1 MQTRARKAFVLT
13 ALAVFSGAM
22 VSASASAD
30 SALDAR
36 IAKYAS
42 ICDDY
47 ERAKAQ
53 LECHRPPG
61 SYKHAYE
68 MTGQARERALAQGR
82 KLLRM
87 RRETDEAMDRV
98 GRDRRLYRY
107 L

>member
-1 MQTRARKAFVLT
+1 MQARARKAFILT
-13 ALAVFSGAM
+13 ALAVFSSTPL
-22 VSASASAD
+22 SATASD
-30 SALDAR
+30 DRALDAR
-36 IAKYAS
+36 IAKYSS

-47 ERAKAQ
+47 ERAKTQ

-87 RRETDEAMDRV
+87 RKETDEAMDRV
-98 GRDRRLYRY
+98 GRDRRLYR
-107 L
+107 

>member
-1 MQTRARKAFVLT
+1 MQVPARTALVLT
-13 ALAVFSGAM
+13 TLTVFSFTPL
-22 VSASASAD
+22 SATASD
-30 SALDAR
+30 DRALDTR

-47 ERAKAQ
+47 ERSKKYV
-53 LECHRPPG
+53 ECHRPPG

-87 RRETDEAMDRV
+87 RKETDEAMDRV
-98 GRDRRLYRY
+98 GRDRRLYR
-107 L
+107 

>member
-1 MQTRARKAFVLT
+1 MKTPTGIAIFFVSL
-13 ALAVFSGAM
+13 VIIP
-22 VSASASAD
+22 ASAAT
-30 SALDAR
+30 DAVQKSR

-47 ERAKAQ
+47 ERAKTQ

-98 GRDRRLYRY
+98 GRDRRLYR
-107 L
+107 

>member
-1 MQTRARKAFVLT
+1 MKTPTGTVLLSAFLILSPAIAT
-13 ALAVFSGAM
+13 ADAV
-22 VSASASAD
+22 
-30 SALDAR
+30 LDAR
-36 IAKYAS
+36 VAKYAS

-47 ERAKAQ
+47 ERAKTHV
-53 LECHRPPG
+53 ECHRPPG

-98 GRDRRLYRY
+98 GRDRRLYR
-107 L
+107 

>member
-1 MQTRARKAFVLT
+1 MPTRARKAFVLT
-13 ALAVFSGAM
+13 ALAVFSGAT
-22 VSASASAD
+22 VSAVASAD
-30 SALDAR
+30 SALDTR

-98 GRDRRLYRY
+98 GRDRRLYR
-107 L
+107 

>member
-1 MQTRARKAFVLT
+1 MKTPTGTVLLSAFLILSPAIAT
-13 ALAVFSGAM
+13 ADA
-22 VSASASAD
+22 
-30 SALDAR
+30 ALERR

-47 ERAKAQ
+47 ERAKQ
-53 LECHRPPG
+53 HLECHRPPG

-87 RRETDEAMDRV
+87 RKDTDEAMERI
-98 GRDRRLYRY
+98 GRDRRLYR
-107 L
+107 

>member
-1 MQTRARKAFVLT
+1 MKTPTGTVLLLVFLFFSP
-13 ALAVFSGAM
+13 ALATAED
-22 VSASASAD
+22 A
-30 SALDAR
+30 ALER
-36 IAKYAS
+36 RVAKYLS

-47 ERAKAQ
+47 ERAKTQ

-87 RRETDEAMDRV
+87 RKETDEAMDRV
-98 GRDRRLYRY
+98 GRDRRLYR
-107 L
+107 